1 MIINNMGEGKKI
13 LIIIDVQK
21 GFITESNKNMLENI
35 NKLLEHARFDRIFAT
50 KFVNLNGSQYQK
62 FLDWQQ
68 MTKSPDIDLAFDKHE
83 NLEIIEKTSYAL
95 PLNFAKQLKQAG
107 SEKIYLCGTDYD
119 ACLLAI
125 GFQLFDIGLQPIFI
139 ENCIGSANK
148 EPLLLEQFEKIAIRN
163 FGKGCLIKDME

>member
-1 MIINNMGEGKKI
+1 MRDGKKI

-21 GFITESNKNMLENI
+21 GFITNNNKNMLRNI
-35 NKLLEHARFDRIFAT
+35 NKLLKHADFDRIIAT
-50 KFVNLNGSQYQK
+50 KFINHSGSQYER
-62 FLDWQQ
+62 FLNWIEMD
-68 MTKSPDIDLAFDKHE
+68 KSPDIDLAFDKHK